1 MARNFFN
8 VFHVSEGTQHWAILL
23 SLPRALSGRWTG
35 RGTVWNKS
43 VPIQDG
49 RVSSG
54 DLTHCAMT
62 PGLLVVLPKSGKC
75 FHAGR
80 TLQELFYLESSAA
93 HITATILSSQGNPKL
108 SVKAT
113 SGPLHDFTVL
123 FPPLCVPPS
132 EITLL
137 TYICLLRSPLP
148 SSPATEVSHWRAAT
162 CVGFDN
168 LFLILSVWVTN
179 IRALL
184 RTKKQGKKAGTCL
197 GKSLIFKC
205 LTFSAASPNSL

>member
-1 MARNFFN
+1 MQGGPCRSCFIWNP
-8 VFHVSEGTQHWAILL
+8 QLL
-23 SLPRALSGRWTG
+23 TLLLPSFLS
-35 RGTVWNKS
+35 K
-43 VPIQDG
+43 
-49 RVSSG
+49 
-54 DLTHCAMT
+54 
-62 PGLLVVLPKSGKC
+62 
-75 FHAGR
+75 
-80 TLQELFYLESSAA
+80 
-93 HITATILSSQGNPKL
+93 ATLSSL
-108 SVKAT
+108 SKPPLGRPAPP
-113 SGPLHDFTVL
+113 GPLHDFTVL

-184 RTKKQGKKAGTCL
+184 RTKKQGKKAGMCL